1 MLHLSLAIERQ
12 KEWVIMLRKKIVPFK
27 VHVFRQVKR
36 IQVTH
41 LALIFEIAKGIFLN
55 LVIIF
60 SSLAE
65 KLDQG
70 S

>member
-1 MLHLSLAIERQ
+1 
-12 KEWVIMLRKKIVPFK
+12 MLRKKIVPFK

-41 LALIFEIAKGIFLN
+41 LALIFETAKGIFLN